1 MTTPWIHFNPNLF
14 PSPSTFDPQRFIDNP
29 RLKRYIMAFSQ
40 GSRQCLGMQLA
51 YAELYLVLAGVWRR
65 FGSTNLEQD
74 LTPQEH
80 AKNGIATG
88 LDCPSGRFELFETGK
103 RDVDME
109 YDLFVPY
116 GKKDS
121 KGIRAVVK

>member
-1 MTTPWIHFNPNLF
+1 MTTPWIHLNPDLF
-14 PSPSTFDPQRFIDNP
+14 PDPLTFNPQRFIDNP

-65 FGSTNLEQD
+65 FGSMNLESD
-74 LTPQEH
+74 MTAEEH
-80 AKNGIATG
+80 AKHGIAAG
-88 LDCPSGRFELFETGK
+88 IHCPSGRFELFETDS
-103 RDVDME
+103 RDVEME

-121 KGIRAVVK
+121 KGIRVVVK